1 VAGDHAQQNVLK
13 KRDTETRSCPN
24 PRECVEQN
32 PDAIRFLTAHAPFA
46 GLDTV
51 TMKAIASRCRRRSW
65 QPGETLFLEG
75 EPCRDLYILVA
86 GRVKCFRASP
96 EGREQILKIFE
107 QPGDMFCT
115 TSAFSTGSHIIT
127 AGAMSDVSVYVI
139 EVATMKRVALEQPA
153 VALALV
159 TAAGDQ
165 MRSLVSLADD
175 LSLKTATTRVAK
187 LLWERARAQ
196 GGRKGKEVLLHRA
209 SLREDDIA
217 AIVGTVRVHVSRS
230 LKALATMGAITLDR
244 DSIRIND
251 PEALESF
258 LHAVEPEG

>member
-1 VAGDHAQQNVLK
+1 
-13 KRDTETRSCPN
+13 
-24 PRECVEQN
+24 
-32 PDAIRFLTAHAPFA
+32 
-46 GLDTV
+46 
-51 TMKAIASRCRRRSW
+51 MKLIASRCRLRSR
-65 QPGETLFLEG
+65 QLGESLFQEG

-86 GRVKCFRASP
+86 GRVKCVRASP

-107 QPGDMFCT
+107 RPGDVFCA
-115 TSAFSTGSHIIT
+115 TSAFSTGSHIVT
-127 AGAMSDVSVYVI
+127 AEAMTEVSLYVI
-139 EVATMKRVALEQPA
+139 DVETVKQVASERPA

-196 GGRKGKEVLLHRA
+196 GGRKGREILLPRA

-217 AIVGTVRVHVSRS
+217 AMVGTVRVHVSRS
-230 LKALATMGAITLDR
+230 LKTLAAMGAITVDR
-244 DSIRIND
+244 NTIYIKDL
-251 PEALESF
+251 EALKSF
-258 LHAVEPEG
+258 LHAAEPEA